1 MSIHEECGVFGVFS
15 DHPVD
20 AAKLSYY
27 GLYALQH
34 RGQESC
40 GIVIND
46 DGVFTSHKDIGLVSE
61 VFTKDILLSL
71 PEGSLAL
78 GAGKWYMIRTV
89 VLPSAIDGIV
99 TGCILSVG
107 RIVGESAA
115 LLFTAGMANEILNLK
130 DAVLPGNAGSTL
142 TVSLYMYA
150 KERGEFEIA
159 FAIAAILLV
168 LTFIINMSAKMA
180 AKILK
185 KGRG

>member
-61 VFTKDILLSL
+61 VFTNDILLSL

-78 GAGKWYMIRTV
+78 GHTRYSTTGKPNR
-89 VLPSAIDGIV
+89 
-99 TGCILSVG
+99 
-107 RIVGESAA
+107 
-115 LLFTAGMANEILNLK
+115 ANCQPIEINHQ
-130 DAVLPGNAGSTL
+130 
-142 TVSLYMYA
+142 
-150 KERGEFEIA
+150 
-159 FAIAAILLV
+159 
-168 LTFIINMSAKMA
+168 
-180 AKILK
+180 
-185 KGRG
+185 